1 MLRTEERKDVEISD
15 PQYEVE
21 IRCHFVDRREVY
33 QRLPFFR
40 ESIYREGAWSTGIY
54 GLSLFKSGELLRVGE
69 VHVGGETRI
78 FLRWKSRDIGTFANI
93 RIEIGDEITNGISD
107 SLVLRRLGGQS
118 GFLTARQVIEELK
131 RLGHHRFM
139 TFEGHDWYGKY
150 EPLDVEIK
158 MMNCPVLKW
167 PLLVEFEKI
176 ARTEKE
182 ARQFEKELYELSHQ
196 LGLENCLLRE
206 EPPSQLYA
214 KVFGQEGLIQST
226 EAWNRVYKQHGT
238 VVTEPH
244 EDMPSIVQSL
254 KDRGAST
261 VLDLGSGTGRHVIY
275 LARNGFSVFGLDNS
289 PAGIELT
296 CRWLTDE
303 GLTADLRLQSMAE
316 QLPYED
322 KFFDAIISVQVIHH
336 ADSAT
341 IREIVQELTRV
352 LKGGGFLFVT
362 VPKLKNQGEHFEQV
376 EPNTFIPLDGP
387 EKGLPHHYFS
397 PEELREVFG
406 DFDVADIHLDMVNHY
421 CLSAVKL

>member
-1 MLRTEERKDVEISD
+1 MEISD

-21 IRCHFVDRREVY
+21 IRCHFADQNEAY

-40 ESIYREGAWSTGIY
+40 ESVYSEATWSSGIY

-69 VHVGGETRI
+69 VHISGETRI
-78 FLRWKSRDIGTFANI
+78 FLRWKSRDTGTFANI
-93 RIEIGDEITNGISD
+93 RIEIGDEITNGIRD

-118 GFLTARQVIEELK
+118 GFLTAQQVIEELE

-139 TFEGHDWYGKY
+139 GFEGHDWYGKY

-158 MMNCPVLKW
+158 MMRCPVLEW
-167 PLLVEFEKI
+167 PLMVEFEKI
-176 ARTEKE
+176 ARTEEE
-182 ARQFEKELYELSHQ
+182 ARQFEKDLYELSRQ
-196 LGLENCLLRE
+196 LRLENCLMKE
-206 EPPSQLYA
+206 EPPTQLYA
-214 KVFGQEGLIQST
+214 TVFGREGLIQSPN
-226 EAWNRVYKQHGT
+226 AWNSVYKQQGR
-238 VVTEPH
+238 VFTEPH
-244 EDMPSIVQSL
+244 EDMPSIVQLL
-254 KDRGAST
+254 KDGGAST

-296 CRWLTDE
+296 RRWLADE

-316 QLPYED
+316 KLPYED
-322 KFFDAIISVQVIHH
+322 AFFDAIISVQVIHH

-341 IREIVQELTRV
+341 IRKIVQELTRV
-352 LKGGGFLFVT
+352 LKEGGFLFVT
-362 VPKLKNQGEHFEQV
+362 VPKLKNQGVHFEQL

-406 DFDVADIHLDMVNHY
+406 HFDVADIHLDTVNHY